1 MENSGTFYEDLN
13 ESKTENSRLNEQNT
27 TGSTADSTESSNN
40 FDFEDK
46 RLQKKWNG
54 TKDTEETV

>member
-13 ESKTENSRLNEQNT
+13 ESKTENSMLNEQNT